1 MLEFYSIIILI
12 AVTISGI
19 CGIIIT
25 KNLSG
30 HQINAKIKKKYEEY
44 ISELEKSNKRL
55 NGKINQSK
63 QSITISESVADEP
76 LGAISEIVDQITP
89 LLPASVRPLLKS
101 KKAVDFIGSYLESNP
116 DAIKSII
123 SKFVGNKGKP
133 TNEPT
138 SEVESTL

>member
-44 ISELEKSNKRL
+44 ILELEKSNKRL